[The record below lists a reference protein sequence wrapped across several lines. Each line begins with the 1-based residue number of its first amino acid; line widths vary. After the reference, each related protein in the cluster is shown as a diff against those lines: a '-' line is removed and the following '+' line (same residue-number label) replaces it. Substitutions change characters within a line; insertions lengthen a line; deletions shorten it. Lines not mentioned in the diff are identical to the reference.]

1 MIREEKERRWKQY
14 VEELNRTSNTKK
26 IFQTVRAIDGKVQHK
41 KDNEVLEINGTAYIT
56 DKDKAEQFAKTYR
69 SFSKLKARKGDRR
82 IKRKIRKEHKMARDL
97 EDSECDITM
106 KEMLRVIK
114 EASNGKAAGKDD
126 IPYEMVKHL
135 GPKALGMLLDIYRKC

>member
-1 MIREEKERRWKQY
+1 MT
-14 VEELNRTSNTKK
+14 LTT
-26 IFQTVRAIDGKVQHK
+26 T
-41 KDNEVLEINGTAYIT
+41 TA
-56 DKDKAEQFAKTYR
+56 FAKTYR

-82 IKRKIRKEHKMARDL
+82 IKRKIRKEHRDL

-126 IPYEMVKHL
+126 IPYEMVKQL
-135 GPKALGMLLDIYRKC
+135 GPKALGMLLARVNILAKTPNKSPPSKLSF